1 MYVYLLF
8 LFFVYFALSP
18 RHTTTRN
25 TTWCERRGSHVG
37 SLFFS
42 IFLSHYVYHY
52 MYTYYIAL
60 SFYLS
65 LVSLLSNVNF
75 FLPTSSCFPLS
86 LSLSLYPPIPAPLRI
101 FRTSFQKPQRA
112 RLLLFSSSS
121 FIYPIPIN
129 IDEFSLELSY
139 LNREEVCVL
148 LHFFFRFLFVK
159 KRFFDY
165 ISMGRKG

>member
-86 LSLSLYPPIPAPLRI
+86 LSLSLSPHPCPPSNISHLVSETAESSTSTFFFFFFHLPNTDKHRRVQ
-101 FRTSFQKPQRA
+101 FRT
-112 RLLLFSSSS
+112 LLF
-121 FIYPIPIN
+121 
-129 IDEFSLELSY
+129 
-139 LNREEVCVL
+139 
-148 LHFFFRFLFVK
+148 K
-159 KRFFDY
+159 
-165 ISMGRKG
+165 